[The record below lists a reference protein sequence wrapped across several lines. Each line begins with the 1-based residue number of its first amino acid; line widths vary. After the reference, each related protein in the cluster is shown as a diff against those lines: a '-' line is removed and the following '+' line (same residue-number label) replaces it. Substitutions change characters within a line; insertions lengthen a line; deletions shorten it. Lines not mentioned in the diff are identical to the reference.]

1 MVTRLLQLPE
11 PPKPADAADAVAI
24 AVCHVWRGA
33 AQAKIAAALE
43 AAGR

>member
-1 MVTRLLQLPE
+1 MVTKILQLSE

-33 AQAKIAAALE
+33 AQAKINAALQ